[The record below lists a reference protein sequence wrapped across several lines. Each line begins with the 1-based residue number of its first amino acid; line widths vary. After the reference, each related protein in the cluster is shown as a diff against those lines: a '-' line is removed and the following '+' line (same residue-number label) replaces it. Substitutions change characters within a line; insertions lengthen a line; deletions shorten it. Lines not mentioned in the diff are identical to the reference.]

1 MTGTNRIY
9 LDYAATTP
17 LDPRIL
23 EAMQA
28 ALSADGGWANPASSH
43 WAGQAARAVV
53 AEARAEL
60 AAQLGA
66 KAEEFVFTSGAT
78 ESDNLA
84 IRGLAAAR
92 RHQGRHFVT
101 VKTEHKAVLDSCAA
115 LERAGMEVTYLQPAT
130 DGLLAPEQVE
140 RALRDDTIGVSV
152 MWVNNEIGVIQDIRA
167 IGDICRNRDV
177 PLHVDAAQALGWL
190 DVDLDRLPIDLMSI
204 TAHKLCGPKGV
215 GALFV
220 REGIVLEPLLFG
232 GEQERG
238 LRPGTLAPHQIVG
251 LAKAVEL
258 AARPVERDH
267 LARLGEQL
275 KAGLLALPDVRL
287 NGHPRQRVPH
297 ITNVAFPGVSGEA
310 LRFALQDV
318 AVSAGAACS
327 ADDPDSS
334 YVLRSLGL
342 GDGLAQSSLR
352 FSLGRFTS
360 AAEVERA
367 LAQVQA
373 ARAELADWS
382 AAVPGWFR
390 R

>member
-1 MTGTNRIY
+1 MDTAPIY

-17 LDPRIL
+17 LDPRVL

-28 ALSADGGWANPASSH
+28 SLSVDGGWANPASNH
-43 WAGQAARAVV
+43 WAGQAARQVV
-53 AEARAEL
+53 ADARARL
-60 AAQLGA
+60 ASQLGA
-66 KAEEFVFTSGAT
+66 KAQEIVFTSGAT

-92 RHQGRHFVT
+92 RNRGRHFVT
-101 VKTEHKAVLDSCAA
+101 VRTEHKAVLDSCAA
-115 LERAGMEVTYLQPAT
+115 LERTGFEVTYLEPQA
-130 DGLLAPEQVE
+130 DGLLAPEQVGQ
-140 RALRDDTIGVSV
+140 ALRDDTIGVSV
-152 MWVNNEIGVIQDIRA
+152 MLVNNEIGVIQDIQA
-167 IGDICRNRDV
+167 IGDVCRDRNV

-190 DVDLDRLPIDLMSI
+190 DVDLAELPIDLMSI

-220 REGIVLEPLLFG
+220 REGVVVEPLLFG
-232 GEQERG
+232 GEQEHG

-251 LAKAVEL
+251 LTKAVEL
-258 AARPVERDH
+258 AAEPTERDH
-267 LARLGEQL
+267 LAALGKQL
-275 KAGLLALPDVRL
+275 KAGLLALSDVQL
-287 NGHPRQRVPH
+287 NGHAEQRVPH
-297 ITNVAFPGVSGEA
+297 IINVAFAGVSGEA
-310 LRFALQDV
+310 LRFALADV

-327 ADDPDSS
+327 ADSPDSS

-352 FSLGRFTS
+352 FSVGRFTTTD
-360 AAEVERA
+360 EVERA

-373 ARAELADWS
+373 ALLQLASWS
-382 AAVPGWFR
+382 AAAPEWFR